1 MCSARGSD
9 HGVGPTLAVTLRS
22 ELELE
27 VGKIFADKWAKRDG
41 TTVPEADDLRLAND
55 AVLLDATVLYADLTG
70 STVMVDRQN
79 PHLAAEVYK
88 AFLHCAAKIVRA
100 EGGTITA
107 YDGDRIMAV
116 YIVGAKNTA
125 AVRTALKI
133 SWAIREIV
141 NPGLKRQYP
150 DVTLTVRHV
159 VGVDTGNLWV
169 ARTGVRG
176 ANDLVWV
183 GPAANYAA
191 KLTELD
197 AAYPSWIT
205 HRVYDSLL
213 PDGKTGGD
221 GRPMWEE
228 RTWTAMGGLRIYRS
242 NWWWAV

>member
-1 MCSARGSD
+1 M
-9 HGVGPTLAVTLRS
+9 TLRS
-22 ELELE
+22 DLELE
-27 VGKIFADKWAKRDG
+27 VGKIFADQWSKRDG
-41 TTVPEADDLRLAND
+41 ATVPDSVDLRLAND
-55 AVLLDATVLYADLTG
+55 AVLLDGTVLYADLTE
-70 STVMVDRQN
+70 STAMVDQQK

-88 AFLHCAAKIVRA
+88 AFLHCAAKVVRA

-107 YDGDRIMAV
+107 YDGDRIMAL

-133 SWAIREIV
+133 NWAVRDIV
-141 NPGLKRQYP
+141 NPGLKKQYP
-150 DVTLTVRHV
+150 DVTLAVRHV
-159 VGVDTGNLWV
+159 VGIDTGNLWI

-197 AAYPSWIT
+197 AAYPTWIT

-213 PDGKTGGD
+213 PEGKTGSG
-221 GRPMWEE
+221 GRSMWEQQ
-228 RTWTAMGGLRIYRS
+228 TWTAMGRLRIYRS
-242 NWWWAV
+242 NWWWKIS

>member
-1 MCSARGSD
+1 
-9 HGVGPTLAVTLRS
+9 VTLRS
-22 ELELE
+22 DLELE
-27 VGKIFADKWAKRDG
+27 VRKIFADQWSKRDG
-41 TTVPEADDLRLAND
+41 TSVPEADDLRLAND

-70 STVMVDRQN
+70 STAMVDQRK

-88 AFLHCAAKIVRA
+88 AFLHCAAKVVRA
-100 EGGTITA
+100 EGGTVTA

-133 SWAIREIV
+133 NWAVRDIV
-141 NPGLKRQYP
+141 NPTLKKQYP
-150 DVTLTVRHV
+150 DLTLAVRHV
-159 VGVDTGNLWV
+159 VGVDTGNLWI

-197 AAYPSWIT
+197 AVYPTWIT

-213 PDGKTGGD
+213 PEGKNGSD
-221 GRPMWEE
+221 GRPMWEL
-228 RTWTAMGGLRIYRS
+228 RNWTAMGGLRIYRS
-242 NWWWAV
+242 NSWWPIS